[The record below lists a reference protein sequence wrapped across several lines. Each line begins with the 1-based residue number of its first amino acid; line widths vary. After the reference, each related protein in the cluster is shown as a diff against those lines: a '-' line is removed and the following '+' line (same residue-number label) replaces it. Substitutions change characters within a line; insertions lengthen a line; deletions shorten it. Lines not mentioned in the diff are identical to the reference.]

1 MGIRKG
7 IVRAVKAAAKGGSAT
22 EVVKAGVVGAAPR
35 GTKKIVGKIAD
46 KVVTDQN
53 IDRVKSGVKEV
64 VDKGR
69 NAAFSDSAPRRVG
82 GSTPPATP
90 TTPPKRV

>member
-1 MGIRKG
+1 MGIRKA
-7 IVRAVKAAAKGGSAT
+7 IVGAVKVAAKGGSAT

-82 GSTPPATP
+82 GPTPPSAP
-90 TTPPKRV
+90 TTKPRRV